1 MPRFVSVASSALF
14 FQFPKF
20 DKVMPVGLDG
30 PDRSAPETWAC
41 IVAQLLLVL
50 LVLVL
55 WTVTEGAPYRKYMH
69 KDRKPMSRD
78 LAAGMLL

>member
-1 MPRFVSVASSALF
+1 MPRFVIVASSALF
-14 FQFPKF
+14 FNFRNL
-20 DKVMPVGLDG
+20 KVMPVGVVG

-55 WTVTEGAPYRKYMH
+55 WTVTEGAPYRKSCT
-69 KDRKPMSRD
+69 RTGRR
-78 LAAGMLL
+78 